1 MQLNAGSVFLKQ
13 RGSFYRTVFRGS
25 CPEKEK
31 CTMPDRKLDRVT
43 TIFLRWIS
51 AIIIAVIGWALIEIT
66 SGYLSVL
73 HCAGFVLKEGP
84 VNWIINTFVMLSL
97 LFVISIFIRREWKAD
112 VVFLSLCFLWA
123 TVNDYVT
130 ALHGSPFSFADLR
143 NIGTA
148 INVLDG
154 YRLGIDSF
162 LALDILI
169 FAAGL
174 FYVLRF
180 VRRRAQRPPFSVK
193 AAVLGLCV
201 IIAGYYACFFMP
213 QAIRPMQQTGS
224 TIHTN
229 GYPISLVDMTYN
241 TFYRIHKPDNYDKDY
256 VLALEASL
264 EQDSAAETD
273 TVKQKPDIIL
283 ILNES
288 FFDLRRTSYVQTDR
302 DPFDAIL
309 DMKDVFTGW
318 CVIPSIG
325 GGTNQSEYELL
336 TGNSLYLIPQD
347 TPFNLLDMTGA
358 TSIVSVL
365 ERYGYHTTAM
375 HPKTHI
381 NYQRGKQYAAMG
393 FDKSYF
399 INDFSNLYGIGD
411 STGASDASVYE
422 NLLRWYRADI
432 QQEDVPQFVYCLTY
446 QNHGGFSQRAAEYD
460 TIHAIG
466 DYDFADEFDEYL
478 TGIDYSIQAF
488 SSLIRELDKS
498 DRPVIVCMMGDHC
511 PYLIN
516 YNQISLEDRDLVVR
530 SVPILWWSN
539 ADYTFDD
546 FDTISINYVSSIL
559 FSKIGF
565 TDLSPMF
572 RYQQS
577 LISRAPVITT
587 YGYYYNARGDKLP
600 YGDDGPEAS
609 AVRDYFSLEYNNIT
623 RKATD

>member
-1 MQLNAGSVFLKQ
+1 
-13 RGSFYRTVFRGS
+13 
-25 CPEKEK
+25 
-31 CTMPDRKLDRVT
+31 MPDRKLDRIKQN
-43 TIFLRWIS
+43 IFRWIR
-51 AIIIAVIGWALIEIT
+51 AIIIAVLGWALIEIP

-73 HCAGFVLKEGP
+73 HCAWFVLKEGP

-162 LALDILI
+162 LTLDILI

-193 AAVLGLCV
+193 ATVLGLCV

-241 TFYRIHKPDNYDKDY
+241 TFYRIHKPDNYDRDY
-256 VLALEASL
+256 TLALEASL
-264 EQDSAAETD
+264 EQDSASAETD

-302 DPFDAIL
+302 DPFDAIS
-309 DMKDVFTGW
+309 DRKDVFTGW

-325 GGTNQSEYELL
+325 GGTNRSEYELL

-365 ERYGYHTTAM
+365 KRYGYHTSAM
-375 HPKTHI
+375 HPKTPV
-381 NYQRGKQYAAMG
+381 NYQRGKQYDAMG
-393 FDKSYF
+393 FDDAYF
-399 INDFSNLYGIGD
+399 INDFSNLYGIGN
-411 STGASDASVYE
+411 STGASDESVYE

-432 QQEDVPQFVYCLTY
+432 QQEDVPQFIFCLTY
-446 QNHGGFSQRAAEYD
+446 QNHGGFSQRDAEYD

-466 DYDFADEFDEYL
+466 DYDCADEFDEYL

-516 YNQISLEDRDLVVR
+516 YNQIALEDRDLVVR

-539 ADYTFDD
+539 ADYSFDEIE
-546 FDTISINYVSSIL
+546 TISINYVSSIL

-565 TDLSPMF
+565 SDLSPMF
-572 RYQQS
+572 KYQQA
-577 LISRAPVITT
+577 LISRVPVITT
-587 YGYYYNARGDKLP
+587 YGYYYNAQGDKLP
-600 YGDDGPEAS
+600 YGSDAPDAS
-609 AVRDYFSLEYNNIT
+609 AVSDYFSLEYNNIT
-623 RKATD
+623 RKKAD